1 MADTDNHKDDDAIA
15 AILAD
20 ATPFLRALAQ
30 IIRRLT
36 LQLDTNNTPADN
48 EENREPLPE
57 GE

>member
-1 MADTDNHKDDDAIA
+1 MADTDNHKDDAVA
-15 AILAD
+15 AMLLAD

-48 EENREPLPE
+48 EENREPLSE